1 MQETYSRYELE
12 STLLQIAGN
21 YSWTWDL
28 QARELFNRLPSM
40 NGDAALHPAER
51 IKLLTEEAWSQLLN
65 DPHFNEL
72 ARHAHSRIPSPVP
85 VSSPSACGP
94 STRSCRTRSA

>member
-1 MQETYSRYELE
+1 VQEPTSRYELE

-28 QARELFNRLPSM
+28 QARELFSRIPAM

-51 IKLLTEEAWSQLLN
+51 IKLLTEEDWSTLVA
-65 DPHFNEL
+65 D
-72 ARHAHSRIPSPVP
+72 R
-85 VSSPSACGP
+85 
-94 STRSCRTRSA
+94 